1 MKLEIKINGKTYHA
15 DVQILEDDE
24 TEIASVLPAFQPP
37 PVTIAPVTATAGSN
51 FPDATP
57 YGGEQKVLRSPVNG
71 LVVRIISEVGQTTEK
86 GTLLMVLESMKMET
100 NITTPGVGTVKSI
113 LVEQGQSVKTGDLL
127 VVFE

>member
-1 MKLEIKINGKTYHA
+1 VKLEIKINGKTYEA

-24 TEIASVLPAFQPP
+24 EPALSTLPAFLPP
-37 PVTIAPVTATAGSN
+37 PVTFAPVTATAGSN

-71 LVVRIISEVGQTTEK
+71 LVVRVSSEAGLPTQK

-100 NITTPGVGTVKSI
+100 NITTPGVGTVKSV
-113 LVEQGQSVKTGDLL
+113 LVEQGQSVKTGDIL
-127 VVFE
+127 VAFE